1 MRFIHTSDWHLGQ
14 TLHNFDRSYEHQAFL
29 DWLLASLKK
38 EEADALLI
46 SGDIFDTAN
55 PSAQAQKQFYRFL
68 QKAKQQSPHLNIVII
83 AGNHD
88 SPGRLEAPAPLLE
101 EMDVAVIG
109 FVPRLSDGSIA
120 LDRLVLPLKNAMGDV
135 QAWCLAIP
143 FLRPSD
149 VPKCEGEVKDAYMQG
164 ITLLY
169 QQCLEHALQLRQPD
183 QAIIALGHCHMV
195 GGEISEE
202 SERRIVIGG
211 TEALSASMFDAN
223 VAYAALGHLHLAQK
237 VGKQEHLR
245 YCGSPLPM
253 SFAEVD
259 YQHQVVRVDV
269 LKDKVSAITP
279 LFVPRAVDL
288 LRIPKQP
295 APLAQVLLALTALD
309 VAHDT
314 PLERQAYVE
323 VRVRLDAP
331 EPGLRAAIEHALEG
345 KAVRLAKIETSFA
358 ARKISESESVV
369 LTELENLQPED
380 IFERLCQSKYQ
391 NKYQNEAP
399 PELRS
404 AFTELILSNEVS
416 DDVNNI
422 HVEVQA

>member
-14 TLHNFDRSYEHQAFL
+14 TLHNFDRSYEHQSFL
-29 DWLLASLKK
+29 DWLIAALVA
-38 EEADALLI
+38 EQAEALLI

-68 QKAKQQSPHLNIVII
+68 QRAKQQLPHLNIVII

-101 EMDVAVIG
+101 EMNVAVIG
-109 FVPRLSDGSIA
+109 FVPRLPDGSIA
-120 LDRLVLPLKNAMGDV
+120 LDRLVLPLKNAAGEIK
-135 QAWCLAIP
+135 AWCLAIP
-143 FLRPSD
+143 FLRPGD
-149 VPKCEGEVKDAYMQG
+149 VPKCDATDGEVKDPYMQG
-164 ITLLY
+164 IALLY
-169 QQCLEHALQLRQPD
+169 QQCLQYALNLRQPD

-195 GGEISEE
+195 GGQISED

-245 YCGSPLPM
+245 YCGSPLPL

-259 YQHQVVRVDV
+259 YQHQVLRVDV
-269 LKDKVSAITP
+269 VQDKVSNITP
-279 LFVPRAVDL
+279 ILVPRAVDL

-295 APLAQVLLALTALD
+295 APLEQVLRALAALNLPN
-309 VAHDT
+309 DT
-314 PLERQAYVE
+314 PPERQPYLE

-331 EPGLRAAIEHALEG
+331 EPGLRAAIENAIEGRAL
-345 KAVRLAKIETSFA
+345 RLAKIETSFA
-358 ARKISESESVV
+358 AKKIGESETVA

-380 IFERLCQSKYQ
+380 IFQRLYQ
-391 NKYQNEAP
+391 NKYQGEAP

-404 AFTELILSNEVS
+404 AFTELMLANETGNEVP
-416 DDVNNI
+416 V
-422 HVEVQA
+422 

>member
-109 FVPRLSDGSIA
+109 FVPRLPDGSIA

-149 VPKCEGEVKDAYMQG
+149 VPKCDATLGEVKDAYMQG

-237 VGKQEHLR
+237 VGKQERLR

-259 YQHQVVRVDV
+259 YQHQVVCVDV

-309 VAHDT
+309 IAHDT
-314 PLERQAYVE
+314 PLERQAYIE

-331 EPGLRAAIEHALEG
+331 EPGLRAAIENALEG

-380 IFERLCQSKYQ
+380 IFERLYQ
-391 NKYQNEAP
+391 NKYQNETP

-416 DDVNNI
+416 DEVSNSKD
-422 HVEVQA
+422 EVQA

>member
-29 DWLLASLKK
+29 DWLIVCLVK
-38 EEADALLI
+38 EEAEVLLI

-68 QKAKQQSPHLNIVII
+68 QQAKQQLPHLNIVII

-101 EMDVAVIG
+101 EMNVAVIG
-109 FVPRLSDGSIA
+109 FVPRLLDGSID
-120 LDRLVLPLKNAMGDV
+120 LDRLVLPLKNAAGEIK
-135 QAWCLAIP
+135 AWCLAIP

-149 VPKCEGEVKDAYMQG
+149 VPKCEGEVKDPYMQG

-169 QQCLEHALQLRQPD
+169 QQCLQYALTLRESH

-211 TEALSASMFDAN
+211 MEALSASMFDAN

-237 VGKQEHLR
+237 VGKQDHLR
-245 YCGSPLPM
+245 YCGSPMPM

-259 YQHQVVRVDV
+259 YQHQVLRVD
-269 LKDKVSAITP
+269 LDQDKVSAITP
-279 LFVPRAVDL
+279 IFVPRAVDL
-288 LRIPKQP
+288 LRIPKHP
-295 APLAQVLLALTALD
+295 APLAQVLVALTALD
-309 VAHDT
+309 LPNDT
-314 PLERQAYVE
+314 PLECQPYLE

-331 EPGLRAAIEHALEG
+331 EPGLRAVIENAIEG
-345 KAVRLAKIETSFA
+345 KALRLAKIETSFA
-358 ARKISESESVV
+358 ARKISESETVT

-380 IFERLCQSKYQ
+380 IFQRLYQ

-399 PELRS
+399 AELRS
-404 AFTELILSNEVS
+404 AFTELMLANDSS
-416 DDVNNI
+416 D
-422 HVEVQA
+422 EVQP

>member
-29 DWLLASLKK
+29 DWLIVCLVK
-38 EEADALLI
+38 EEAEALLI

-68 QKAKQQSPHLNIVII
+68 QQAKQQLPHLNIVII

-109 FVPRLSDGSIA
+109 FVPRLLDGSID
-120 LDRLVLPLKNAMGDV
+120 LDRLVLPLKNAAGEIK
-135 QAWCLAIP
+135 AWCLAIP

-149 VPKCEGEVKDAYMQG
+149 VPKCEGEVKDPYMQG

-169 QQCLEHALQLRQPD
+169 QQCLQYALTQRQPD
-183 QAIIALGHCHMV
+183 QPNQAIIALGHCHMV

-237 VGKQEHLR
+237 VGKQDHLR

-259 YQHQVVRVDV
+259 YQHQVLRVD
-269 LKDKVSAITP
+269 LDQDKVSDITP
-279 LFVPRAVDL
+279 IFVPRAVDL

-295 APLAQVLLALTALD
+295 GPLAQVLVALTALD
-309 VAHDT
+309 VPSDT
-314 PLERQAYVE
+314 PLERQPYLE

-331 EPGLRAAIEHALEG
+331 EPGLRAAIENAIEG
-345 KAVRLAKIETSFA
+345 KALRLAKIETSFA
-358 ARKISESESVV
+358 ARKISESETVT

-380 IFERLCQSKYQ
+380 IFQRLYQ

-404 AFTELILSNEVS
+404 AFTELMLANGSN
-416 DDVNNI
+416 D
-422 HVEVQA
+422 EVQS

>member
-29 DWLLASLKK
+29 DWLIVCLVK
-38 EEADALLI
+38 EEAEVLLI

-68 QKAKQQSPHLNIVII
+68 QQAKQQLPHLNIVII

-109 FVPRLSDGSIA
+109 FVPRLPDGSID
-120 LDRLVLPLKNAMGDV
+120 LDRLVLPLKNAAGEIK
-135 QAWCLAIP
+135 AWCLAIP

-149 VPKCEGEVKDAYMQG
+149 VPKCEGEVKDPYMQG
-164 ITLLY
+164 IALLY
-169 QQCLEHALQLRQPD
+169 QQCLQYALTLRQPNQAN

-237 VGKQEHLR
+237 VGKQDHLR

-259 YQHQVVRVDV
+259 YQHQVLCVELDQNKVRDIAPI
-269 LKDKVSAITP
+269 L
-279 LFVPRAVDL
+279 VPRAVDL
-288 LRIPKQP
+288 LRIPKQA
-295 APLAQVLLALTALD
+295 APLAQVLVALTALD
-309 VAHDT
+309 VPSDT
-314 PLERQAYVE
+314 PLERQPYLE

-331 EPGLRAAIEHALEG
+331 EPGLRAAIENAIEG
-345 KAVRLAKIETSFA
+345 KALRLAKIETSFA
-358 ARKISESESVV
+358 ARKISESETVT

-380 IFERLCQSKYQ
+380 IFQRLYQ

-404 AFTELILSNEVS
+404 AFTELMLAN
-416 DDVNNI
+416 DRCDLGD
-422 HVEVQA
+422 EVQS

>member
-29 DWLLASLKK
+29 DWLIVCLVK
-38 EEADALLI
+38 EEAEALLI

-55 PSAQAQKQFYRFL
+55 PSALAQKQFYRFL
-68 QKAKQQSPHLNIVII
+68 QKAKQQLPHLNIVII

-109 FVPRLSDGSIA
+109 FVPRLSDGSID
-120 LDRLVLPLKNAMGDV
+120 LDRLVLPLKNAAGEV
-135 QAWCLAIP
+135 KAWCLAIP

-149 VPKCEGEVKDAYMQG
+149 VPKCEGEVKDPYMQG

-169 QQCLEHALQLRQPD
+169 QQCLQYALTLRQPNQAN

-237 VGKQEHLR
+237 VGKQDHLR

-259 YQHQVVRVDV
+259 YRHQVLRVD
-269 LKDKVSAITP
+269 LDQDKVSDITAI
-279 LFVPRAVDL
+279 FVPRAVDL

-295 APLAQVLLALTALD
+295 GPLAQVLVALTALD
-309 VAHDT
+309 VPSDT
-314 PLERQAYVE
+314 PLERQPYLE

-331 EPGLRAAIEHALEG
+331 EPGLRAAIENAIEG
-345 KAVRLAKIETSFA
+345 KALRLAKIETSFA
-358 ARKISESESVV
+358 ARKISDSETVT

-380 IFERLCQSKYQ
+380 IFQRLYQ

-404 AFTELILSNEVS
+404 AFTELMLANGSN
-416 DDVNNI
+416 D
-422 HVEVQA
+422 EVQS

>member
-109 FVPRLSDGSIA
+109 FVPRLPDGSIA

-149 VPKCEGEVKDAYMQG
+149 VPKCDATLGEVKDAYMQG

-169 QQCLEHALQLRQPD
+169 QQCLEHALKLRQAD

-380 IFERLCQSKYQ
+380 IFERLYQ

-416 DDVNNI
+416 DEVSNSKD
-422 HVEVQA
+422 EVQA